1 MHQIYHAITPPTK
14 KIKRKAKIRI
24 REKYA
29 IPGFLVAGHGFEPWT
44 SGL

>member
-1 MHQIYHAITPPTK
+1 MFAENLQELLVS
-14 KIKRKAKIRI
+14 KRKAKIRI